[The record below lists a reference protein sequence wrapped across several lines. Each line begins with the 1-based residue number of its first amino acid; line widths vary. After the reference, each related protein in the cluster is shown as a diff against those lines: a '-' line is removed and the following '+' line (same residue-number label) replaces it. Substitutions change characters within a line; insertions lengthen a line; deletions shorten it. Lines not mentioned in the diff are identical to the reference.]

1 MSVLD
6 AGAVRQRILSS
17 ARRMGL
23 EPQLRRAQDAFAPR
37 SQLRNRRD
45 DAHLYAIMAAVLS
58 PGANCIDIGANAGD
72 VLRTMVRH
80 APEGNHIAYE
90 PLPELAGS
98 LVERFPGVDVRN
110 VAISDTAGEATF
122 YRDKASDSRSSL
134 RPGRGCEP
142 FTVRLATLDRDL
154 PEGYRPDFVK
164 IDVEGAELA
173 VLRGGAETLARHRPY
188 IAIEHGS
195 SAAAFGTTH
204 RMIHDFLAG
213 ELGMRIFDM
222 DGDGPFDADEFD
234 LVADPPGDRWN
245 FIACP

>member
-1 MSVLD
+1 MAVLD
-6 AGAVRQRILSS
+6 TDAVRKRILSS

-45 DAHLYAIMAAVLS
+45 DAHLYAMMAAILA
-58 PGANCIDIGANAGD
+58 PEANCIDVGANAGD
-72 VLRTMVRH
+72 VLGMMVRL
-80 APEGNHIAYE
+80 APEGHHVAYE

-98 LVERFPGVDVRN
+98 LAERFPGVDVRDA
-110 VAISDTAGEATF
+110 AIADTPGEATF
-122 YRDKASDSRSSL
+122 YRNTASDSRSSL
-134 RPGRGCEP
+134 RPCTGCEP
-142 FTVRLATLDRDL
+142 ITVRVETLDQNL
-154 PEGYRPDFVK
+154 PDGYRPDFVK

-173 VLRGGAETLARHRPY
+173 VLLSGAEMLARHRPH

-222 DGDGPFDADEFD
+222 DGDGPLSADEFD